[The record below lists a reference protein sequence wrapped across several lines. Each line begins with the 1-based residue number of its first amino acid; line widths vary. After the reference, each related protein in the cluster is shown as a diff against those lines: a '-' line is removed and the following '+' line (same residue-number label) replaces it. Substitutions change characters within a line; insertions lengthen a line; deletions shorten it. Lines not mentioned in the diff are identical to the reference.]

1 MMKYFELFD
10 IPVSFEVVEENLK
23 AKFLELSKTFH
34 PDRFTLASEEEQ
46 EDALERSTEIN
57 EGYKVLRRFDTRLHY
72 ILSQKGLLSGEG
84 QDKLPQDFLME
95 MMDINEVIMD
105 LQFDPDEAKTA
116 QAKAQIKSFEDELE
130 ASIAKALAN
139 ENAVED
145 DASLAIA
152 RDFYLKKKYLKR
164 IYENLDKVGRM

>member
-1 MMKYFELFD
+1 
-10 IPVSFEVVEENLK
+10 
-23 AKFLELSKTFH
+23 
-34 PDRFTLASEEEQ
+34 
-46 EDALERSTEIN
+46 
-57 EGYKVLRRFDTRLHY
+57 LHY
-72 ILSQKGLLSGEG
+72 ILSQKGLLTGEG

-105 LQFDPDEAKTA
+105 LQFDPDEVKK
-116 QAKAQIKSFEDELE
+116 AKAKSQIQSFDDELQV
-130 ASIAKALAN
+130 SITAALGK

-152 RDFYLKKKYLKR
+152 RDYYLKKKYLKR

>member
-1 MMKYFELFD
+1 MKYFELFD
-10 IPVSFEVVEENLK
+10 IPVSFEINEEVLK
-23 AKFLELSKTFH
+23 AKFLELSKAFH

-46 EDALERSTEIN
+46 EDALEKSTDIN
-57 EGYKVLRRFDTRLHY
+57 EGYKILRNFDTRLHY
-72 ILSQKGLLSGEG
+72 ILSQKGLLTGEG

-105 LQFDPDEAKTA
+105 LQFDPDEVKK
-116 QAKAQIKSFEDELE
+116 AKAKSQIQSFDDELQV
-130 ASIAKALAN
+130 SITAALGK

-152 RDFYLKKKYLKR
+152 RDYYLKKKYLKR